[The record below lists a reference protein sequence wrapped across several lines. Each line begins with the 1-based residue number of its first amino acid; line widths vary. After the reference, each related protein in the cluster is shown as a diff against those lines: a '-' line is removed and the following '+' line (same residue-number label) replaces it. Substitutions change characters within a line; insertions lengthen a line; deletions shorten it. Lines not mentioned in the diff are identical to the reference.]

1 MKNPILI
8 AFIVMT
14 ISSHAQI
21 MKITGNV
28 SDSSGPLPGA
38 IIVVKGTEIGAQA
51 DFDGNFSIAAEK
63 GESLVFSHLGFKTKT
78 SKIKSDKKQLI
89 RLREDVTVCFPS
101 LDYYLPFNIYELK
114 GFEENWHT
122 TQDIGISL
130 SKIPGVQVRST
141 NSFSSSSIRMRG
153 DNNTIVIVDGI
164 RYDASILNT
173 LNPEDIEHIAVATD
187 AAASNYLRTR

>member
-1 MKNPILI
+1 
-8 AFIVMT
+8 MT

-38 IIVVKGTEIGAQA
+38 IILVNGTEIGAQE
-51 DFDGNFSIAAEK
+51 DFDGNFSIDAEK

-78 SKIKSDKKQLI
+78 LKIKSDKKQLI

-101 LDYYLPFNIYELK
+101 LDYYLAFNIHELK
-114 GFEENWHT
+114 DFEENWHA

-130 SKIPGVQVRST
+130 PKIPGVQVRST

-153 DNNTIVIVDGI
+153 DNKTIVILDGI

-173 LNPEDIEHIAVATD
+173 LNPEDIEHIAVATVPPH
-187 AAASNYLRTR
+187 LII